1 MLKIGE
7 RDRKGVREMRPLWR
21 SLGNPWIEFI
31 PKDFA
36 WQKYLSDVYVV
47 ERTLGAVGRV
57 GRRAGEQDLR

>member
-1 MLKIGE
+1 
-7 RDRKGVREMRPLWR
+7 MRPLWR